1 MELALIFLS
10 LFCFMYLA
18 YRGYSIVLFAPL
30 FAIIASLGSGFGIMP
45 VYSEIYMTK
54 AAEFIKTYFPVFLF
68 GAVFAKMMEE
78 SGLAASIASAVIR
91 WFGREKTIPAV
102 LICCGILCYG
112 GVSVFIVMFV
122 MYPFMAILYREADIP
137 KRLIPVTFWAG
148 CFSYSMTA
156 LPGVPQIQNIQ
167 PTAYLGTTTWA
178 APLIGLFASVCY
190 FLIGWGWI
198 TYRYKKLSGRGE
210 GYGQHS
216 INEPSRLDEARL
228 APWTTAIIPLFVV
241 ILINLLISNPFDWS
255 WGYQWNPDS
264 LKPLDALNLSLLN
277 PSVERVSAIWSLTI
291 ALFAGILCTWL
302 VGRRQLA
309 ETTLLKP
316 LNTGALSSISAI
328 LNIASGY
335 AFGSVITNLPA
346 FQAIKNGLLNL
357 GSLSGNPLLSGIIT
371 TNIMTV
377 FSGGSSAGIT
387 IALDMLGKEWIALA
401 QAAGIS
407 PEVLHRIVCL
417 ASTGPDTVPH
427 SGGMI
432 TIMLLCGLTHK
443 ESYFDLFVLLLLNTS
458 VAYLAMGFYYLTGL
472 V

>member
-10 LFCFMYLA
+10 LIGFIILA
-18 YRGYSIVLFAPL
+18 YRGYSIVLFAPI
-30 FAIIASLGSGFGIMP
+30 FAIIASLGSGFGVMP

-78 SGLAASIASAVIR
+78 SGLAASIASAIIKG
-91 WFGREKTIPAV
+91 FGRERTILAV
-102 LICCGILCYG
+102 LISCGILCYG

-122 MYPFMAILYREADIP
+122 MYPFIAILYREAGVP

-156 LPGVPQIQNIQ
+156 LPGLPQIQNIQ

-178 APLIGLFASVCY
+178 APIIGLFASVCF

-198 TYRYKKLSGRGE
+198 TYRYKQLTRKGE
-210 GYGQHS
+210 GYGEHAL
-216 INEPSRLDEARL
+216 NEPARL
-228 APWTTAIIPLFVV
+228 EENKLTPWSVAIIPLIVV
-241 ILINLLISNPFDWS
+241 ILINLYISNPFGWS

-264 LKPLDALNLSLLN
+264 LQPLGPLGLTLLS
-277 PSVERVSAIWSLTI
+277 PSVQNVSALWSLTI
-291 ALFAGILCTWL
+291 ALVAGIICTWII
-302 VGRRQLA
+302 GRRQLA
-309 ETTLLKP
+309 EATLLKP
-316 LNTGALSSISAI
+316 FNTGALSSVSAI

-346 FQAIKNGLLNL
+346 FGAIKDGLLNL
-357 GSLSGNPLLSGIIT
+357 STVSGSPLLSGIIT

-387 IALDMLGKEWIALA
+387 LALDVLGPQWIEMS

-407 PEVLHRIVCL
+407 PEVLHRIICL

-427 SGGMI
+427 SGGLL
-432 TIMLLCGLTHK
+432 TILLLCGLTHK
-443 ESYFDLFVLLLLNTS
+443 ESYFDLFILLLLNTT